1 MGAGSTERREGPTKR
16 IVVDRAV
23 ALSAERGI
31 TGWSMRDIAAE
42 VGVVPSVIYHYFP
55 NKEALCDAVVGRVCE
70 SIRIPN
76 VDLEWKPWFTALAK
90 AIRPPLMRYCGISDR
105 LIQGKFVA
113 QLLPVLDAA
122 YAKLEE
128 AGFGERSALA
138 YSMIA
143 NTLMHAISA
152 RNLRSP
158 HRDGERH
165 DLNEMLARFEPML
178 EESPGL
184 RGIVDD
190 YLEPL
195 SRPGEEDELSEEYY
209 RLLTAS
215 VLDGVE
221 CTLLGPSASDRR
233 ARR

>member
-1 MGAGSTERREGPTKR
+1 
-16 IVVDRAV
+16 
-23 ALSAERGI
+23 
-31 TGWSMRDIAAE
+31 MRDIAAE

-55 NKEALCDAVVGRVCE
+55 NKDALCDAVVGKVCE
-70 SIRIPN
+70 SIRIPDS
-76 VDLEWKPWFTALAK
+76 DLEWKPWFTALAK
-90 AIRPPLMRYCGISDR
+90 AIRPPLLHYCGVSDR
-105 LIQGKFVA
+105 LIQGKFVE
-113 QLLPVLDAA
+113 QLLPLLNAA

-152 RNLRSP
+152 RNMRSP
-158 HRDGERH
+158 HRTGERH

-178 EESPGL
+178 EKSAGL

-190 YLEPL
+190 YLRPL
-195 SRPGEEDELSEEYY
+195 SHPEEEDELSEEYY

-221 CTLLGPSASDRR
+221 CTLLGHNASDCPAQR
-233 ARR
+233 